1 MLRIATPL
9 ERRLI
14 PQASPCRIAIVGGGY
29 TGATIAR
36 LLAIGGQ
43 CEEHDIVVFEPR
55 STLGA
60 GLAYDTS
67 DAALRLNVSAARMR
81 AIPDEPDA
89 FLRWLHDSGALAA
102 DRDAVAADGAI
113 YARRSD
119 FARFMDER
127 MKPII
132 ESGLVRHVSE
142 RVETILRTDGGWRL
156 IGDHGTRI
164 VADVVI
170 IATSHPQPKAPGRI
184 AFALN
189 GHPRF
194 ISDPS
199 QPGALAAIRNQDRVF
214 VIGAGLTALDIIT
227 SLQHRGHEGMIVA
240 FSRSGLMPQE
250 QAAGTPGPHGDFVSQ
265 PCHTALALLRHVRN
279 ALAETESRG
288 LAWQSV
294 FDALRQQGQAIWR
307 NLPPV
312 EQKRF
317 LRHLRRRYETHRYR
331 MPPQVATM
339 IHQVLREGRLLV
351 RAGRICR
358 VERGA
363 KTVSVDLILKSE
375 GIVERHD
382 FEWVVVATGPD
393 HASIIGR
400 QPYLAELERSG
411 SIQADKHGLGIACD
425 SDSRAIGLDGHPID
439 DLLIAGPLARGT
451 FGELTGVP
459 EIAAQAE
466 QLVAGISARLLQRLP
481 RHRHS

>member
-14 PQASPCRIAIVGGGY
+14 PQASPCRVAIIGGGY

-36 LLAIGGQ
+36 LLAIGGH

-55 STLGA
+55 GKLGS
-60 GLAYDTS
+60 GLAYDTNDS
-67 DAALRLNVSAARMR
+67 ALRLNVSAARMR

-89 FLRWLHDSGALAA
+89 FLRWLHDSGTLAA
-102 DRDAVAADGAI
+102 DPDATAADGAI

-119 FARFMDER
+119 FARFMAER
-127 MKPII
+127 MQPVI
-132 ESGLVRHVSE
+132 EGGLVRHVRE
-142 RVETILRTDGGWRL
+142 RVETVVRSGSGWRVTGDGG
-156 IGDHGTRI
+156 TR
-164 VADVVI
+164 VMADVVI
-170 IATSHPQPKAPGRI
+170 IATSHPKPKAPGPI
-184 AFALN
+184 AYALN

-199 QPGALAAIRNQDRVF
+199 QPNALDAIRDQDRVF

-227 SLQHRGHEGMIVA
+227 SLRHRGHEGKIVA

-250 QAAGTPGPHGDFVSQ
+250 QAAGTLGPHGDFVSK
-265 PCHTALALLRHVRN
+265 PCHTALALLRQVRR
-279 ALAETESRG
+279 ALAEAQSRG
-288 LAWQSV
+288 LPWQSV
-294 FDALRQQGQAIWR
+294 FDALRQQGQTIWQ

-331 MPPQVATM
+331 MPPQVAT
-339 IHQVLREGRLLV
+339 IVDQGLRDGRVLMRP
-351 RAGRICR
+351 GRICR
-358 VERGA
+358 VERSA
-363 KTVSVDLILKSE
+363 KTVSVDLIVKTE
-375 GIVERHD
+375 GVVERHD

-393 HASIIGR
+393 HASVVTR

-411 SIQADKHGLGIACD
+411 CIQRDKHGLGIACD
-425 SDSRAIGLDGHPID
+425 GDSRAIGLDGHPIET
-439 DLLIAGPLARGT
+439 LLIAGPLARGT

-466 QLVAGISARLLQRLP
+466 QLVAGISARLLQGLP
-481 RHRHS
+481 RRRHA